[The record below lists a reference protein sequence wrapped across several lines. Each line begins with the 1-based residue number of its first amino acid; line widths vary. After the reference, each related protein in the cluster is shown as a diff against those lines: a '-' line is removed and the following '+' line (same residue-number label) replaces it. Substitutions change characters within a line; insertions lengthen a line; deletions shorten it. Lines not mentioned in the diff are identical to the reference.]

1 MTANNNAGGAAKE
14 APKKPKTPT
23 AKKRDLQ
30 NEKRKEQNK
39 SFKSKVRTAIRSLEN
54 SLNKKEKK
62 DAVSPKLNQVY
73 SLIDKGVKKGIYK
86 PNKAAR
92 VKSRYTART
101 KTA

>member
-1 MTANNNAGGAAKE
+1 MSANNNSNGAKE

-30 NEKRKEQNK
+30 HEKRKEQNK
-39 SFKSKVRTAIRSLEN
+39 SFKSRVRTAIRSLEN
-54 SLNKKEKK
+54 SLTQKEKK
-62 DAVSPKLNQVY
+62 EVVSPKLNQFY